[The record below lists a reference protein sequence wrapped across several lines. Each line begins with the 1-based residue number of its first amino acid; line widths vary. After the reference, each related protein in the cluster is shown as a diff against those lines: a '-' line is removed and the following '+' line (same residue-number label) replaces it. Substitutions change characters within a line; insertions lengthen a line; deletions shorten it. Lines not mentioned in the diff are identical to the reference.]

1 MADSFEDL
9 DPEVQEYIDQLHD
22 RVQFLE
28 EELMESEKTVLE
40 LSQEQG
46 RTPGSSGDYSPEEI
60 RSFYGEN
67 TVAEVLK
74 IFQGHGKDVEQLKEK
89 VDRLGID
96 SDEPGTSL
104 LGGNN
109 SGDDEVDAEELKKQ
123 SEEFRDKVDDE
134 YNFDFK

>member
-1 MADSFEDL
+1 MVDSFEDL
-9 DPEVQEYIDQLHD
+9 DPEVQAYIDQLHD
-22 RVQFLE
+22 RVEWLE
-28 EELMESEKTVLE
+28 EELMESERTVVE

-46 RTPGSSGDYSPEEI
+46 RPSASSGGYSPEDI
-60 RSFYGEN
+60 QRFYREN

-74 IFQGHGKDVEQLKEK
+74 IFQGHGKDVEQLKQK

-109 SGDDEVDAEELKKQ
+109 SGEDEVDAEELKKQ

-134 YNFDFK
+134 YDFEF

>member
-1 MADSFEDL
+1 MVDSFEDL

-22 RVQFLE
+22 RVQWLE

-46 RTPGSSGDYSPEEI
+46 RGPSTSGDYSPKEI
-60 RSFYGEN
+60 RRFYQEN

-74 IFQGHGKDVEQLKEK
+74 IFQGHGKDVEELGKK
-89 VDRLGID
+89 VNRLGID
-96 SDEPGTSL
+96 DDEPGTSL

-109 SGDDEVDAEELKKQ
+109 SGQDDVDPEELKKQ
-123 SEEFRDKVDDE
+123 SEEFRDKVDNE
-134 YNFDFK
+134 YDFEF